1 MCCFEVLCSIE
12 GVTECDDSVVWS
24 YSIIKVRR
32 LVEELD
38 AAAICATAE
47 CLEENMRTQRQLGVR
62 GVYGRVTTSGDVQN
76 HSTGRLGHRTTC
88 IL

>member
-47 CLEENMRTQRQLGVR
+47 CLEENECSRASLGIRTRRQLGVECI
-62 GVYGRVTTSGDVQN
+62 
-76 HSTGRLGHRTTC
+76 RTDA
-88 IL
+88 